1 MLIGLLERMQNGE
14 FEALTDE
21 MDNRMPDLPEI
32 DQLRKDNLYDLEP
45 QGSG

>member
-32 DQLRKDNLYDLEP
+32 DQLRKDELYDLTPE
-45 QGSG
+45 GSG